1 MLADLKKE
9 DGVSTIRTIRIFEKD
24 DFSCDEIS
32 VAFGWSMIIA
42 FLGNNIKCYNQI
54 CENLSYDVVGTK
66 WVFSKYDEMP
76 KWIASSHDESPL
88 QHGFNVF

>member
-42 FLGNNIKCYNQI
+42 FLGT
-54 CENLSYDVVGTK
+54 LSLDH
-66 WVFSKYDEMP
+66 P
-76 KWIASSHDESPL
+76 
-88 QHGFNVF
+88 